1 MEKPLTLVI
10 QGVNNC
16 ADAGQQQ
23 DSIKRCISLWLLDVT
38 VGAHDNSIINALQ
51 SALQAKIRDPDADDS
66 PEQGGRDPPNIFW
79 RVAAAL
85 MYIIPWIDV
94 IALGR
99 EVYHHFPSSI
109 ILFLFPGIMIF

>member
-1 MEKPLTLVI
+1 MAGNLYDSQLHS
-10 QGVNNC
+10 C
-16 ADAGQQQ
+16 A
-23 DSIKRCISLWLLDVT
+23 
-38 VGAHDNSIINALQ
+38 Q

-66 PEQGGRDPPNIFW
+66 PQEGGRDPPNIFW

-99 EVYHHFPSSI
+99 EVYHNFPSSI
-109 ILFLFPGIMIF
+109 VLFLFPGMQFFSATFKDSVKFNAAYQVLH

>member
-1 MEKPLTLVI
+1 MEVSLTFI
-10 QGVNNC
+10 AQGVNNC
-16 ADAGQQQ
+16 TDAGQQQ
-23 DSIKRCISLWLLDVT
+23 NSIKRCISLWLLDVT

>member
-1 MEKPLTLVI
+1 MYLLVHM
-10 QGVNNC
+10 
-16 ADAGQQQ
+16 
-23 DSIKRCISLWLLDVT
+23 KK
-38 VGAHDNSIINALQ
+38 SIIDGLQ
-51 SALQAKIRDPDADDS
+51 STLQAKIRDPDADDS
-66 PEQGGRDPPNIFW
+66 PEQGGRDPPNILW

>member
-1 MEKPLTLVI
+1 VETPLTLVT

-16 ADAGQQQ
+16 TDAGQQQ
-23 DSIKRCISLWLLDVT
+23 DSIKRCILHWLLDAS
-38 VGAHDNSIINALQ
+38 VGTHENSILNGLQ

-109 ILFLFPGIMIF
+109 ILFLFPGIMLF